1 MEKEKAEKIIRIYNL
16 TRVIIIFVLVAL
28 IIAGML
34 RA

>member
-1 MEKEKAEKIIRIYNL
+1 MKKEKAEKIIRIYNL
-16 TRVIIIFVLVAL
+16 TRVVIIFVLVAL